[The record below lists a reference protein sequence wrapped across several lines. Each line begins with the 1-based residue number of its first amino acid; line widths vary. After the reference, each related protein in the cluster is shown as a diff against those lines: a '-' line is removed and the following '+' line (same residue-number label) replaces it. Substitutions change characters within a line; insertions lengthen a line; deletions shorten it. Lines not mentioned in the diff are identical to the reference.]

1 MREYGFERLVVWQ
14 NARKLTVEIYRCT
27 KVFPTSE
34 KYGITA
40 QIRRAAVSVASN
52 IAEGSS
58 RRTIKDQQHFYR
70 MAYSSLMELL
80 NQLIIS
86 TDLGFIK
93 EEEVNALR
101 LDIEKI
107 SSALYTL
114 KGKK

>member
-1 MREYGFERLVVWQ
+1 
-14 NARKLTVEIYRCT
+14 
-27 KVFPTSE
+27 
-34 KYGITA
+34 
-40 QIRRAAVSVASN
+40 
-52 IAEGSS
+52 
-58 RRTIKDQQHFYR
+58 
-70 MAYSSLMELL
+70 MELL